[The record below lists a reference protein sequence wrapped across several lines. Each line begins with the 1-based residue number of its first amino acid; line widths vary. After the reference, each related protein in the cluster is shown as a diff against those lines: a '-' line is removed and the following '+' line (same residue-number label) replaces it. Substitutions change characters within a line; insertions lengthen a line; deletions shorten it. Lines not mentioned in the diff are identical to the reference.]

1 MEELKEFLLSHTY
14 IKVVYLMENGWAIH
28 RPSEKHEVKTR
39 EEILNPVVKKQE
51 VIEVPIEKKVEVKT
65 KKTK

>member
-14 IKVVYLMENGWAIH
+14 IKVVYLLENGWAIH
-28 RPSEKHEVKTR
+28 KPSEKHEVKTR
-39 EEILNPVVKKQE
+39 EEILNPVVKQQE
-51 VIEVPIEKKVEVKT
+51 EIETPIEKKAEVKT

>member
-14 IKVVYLMENGWAIH
+14 IKVVYLLENGWAIH
-28 RPSEKHEVKTR
+28 KPSEKHEVKTR
-39 EEILNPVVKKQE
+39 EEILNPVVKQQQ
-51 VIEVPIEKKVEVKT
+51 VIETPVEKKAEVKT